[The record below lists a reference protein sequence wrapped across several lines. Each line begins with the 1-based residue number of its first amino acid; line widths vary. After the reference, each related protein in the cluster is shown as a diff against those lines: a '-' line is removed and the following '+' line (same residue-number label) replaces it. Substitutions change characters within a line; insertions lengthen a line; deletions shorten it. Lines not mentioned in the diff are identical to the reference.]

1 MSSSF
6 GMPGV
11 NSAGPKHKTLLV
23 VANFFDDVGFG
34 RQMHCTNRLLID
46 RREQVPSN
54 VAAATLR
61 LLLGKNHLRAK
72 LPNSA

>member
-23 VANFFDDVGFG
+23 VAKFLNDVGFG
-34 RQMHCTNRLLID
+34 RQMHCTYGFLAD
-46 RREQVPSN
+46 RRS
-54 VAAATLR
+54 
-61 LLLGKNHLRAK
+61 
-72 LPNSA
+72 SAFKRCSGDIAVVVG